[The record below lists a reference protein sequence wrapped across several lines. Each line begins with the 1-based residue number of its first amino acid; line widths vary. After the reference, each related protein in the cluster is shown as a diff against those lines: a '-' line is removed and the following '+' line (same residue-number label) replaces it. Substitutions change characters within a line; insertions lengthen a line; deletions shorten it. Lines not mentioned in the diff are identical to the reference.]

1 MILGNP
7 IGYAFSICQRFIQL
21 FDSPRKEFINGPLG
35 LGESKWFGNLIT
47 TIIFGIFDPEGKIS
61 GTLLGL
67 CEILK
72 GEKIMEHFEDREPDN
87 ALDGI
92 YKLVKEGL
100 HDLGKEI
107 WGIIFKSY
115 EGTKKEWGQ
124 CFFKGIGIVL
134 IGSVVLFKNCFDVFI
149 KIFIIHSKK

>member
-1 MILGNP
+1 M
-7 IGYAFSICQRFIQL
+7 
-21 FDSPRKEFINGPLG
+21 
-35 LGESKWFGNLIT
+35 GESKWFGNLIT
-47 TIIFGIFDPEGKIS
+47 TIIFGIFDREGKIS

-87 ALDGI
+87 ALDCI

-134 IGSVVLFKNCFDVFI
+134 IGF
-149 KIFIIHSKK
+149 

>member
-1 MILGNP
+1 M
-7 IGYAFSICQRFIQL
+7 
-21 FDSPRKEFINGPLG
+21 
-35 LGESKWFGNLIT
+35 GESKWFRNLIT
-47 TIIFGIFDPEGKIS
+47 TIIAGIFDPEGKIS
-61 GTLLGL
+61 GTFLGL

-107 WGIIFKSY
+107 
-115 EGTKKEWGQ
+115 
-124 CFFKGIGIVL
+124 
-134 IGSVVLFKNCFDVFI
+134 
-149 KIFIIHSKK
+149 